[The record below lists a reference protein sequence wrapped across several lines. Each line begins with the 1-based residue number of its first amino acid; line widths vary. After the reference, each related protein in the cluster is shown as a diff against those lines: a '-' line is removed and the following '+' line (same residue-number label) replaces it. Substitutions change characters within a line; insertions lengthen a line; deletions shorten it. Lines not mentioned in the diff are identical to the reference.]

1 MGLSVL
7 VEYPWYGTE
16 WASVESTSTGLVM
29 PIYDVDYANGDFN
42 NLQIKSCG
50 LGPMTEGVEGIW
62 TSEILVA
69 EPGQSFGRIH
79 FDTDE
84 SDNYIVEV
92 STSNDGIEFSEFT
105 SVDTNQLIGSDQ
117 LIIRITISDGCV
129 DLVSVDYND
138 PSVIING
145 RAFGSLEGLATQY
158 SRWKVFVNGQEAA
171 YQLID

>member
-1 MGLSVL
+1 MGLR
-7 VEYPWYGTE
+7 GININRIGN
-16 WASVESTSTGLVM
+16 AN
-29 PIYDVDYANGDFN
+29 YDVDYANGDFN

-92 STSNDGIEFSEFT
+92 STSERWD
-105 SVDTNQLIGSDQ
+105 
-117 LIIRITISDGCV
+117 RI
-129 DLVSVDYND
+129 
-138 PSVIING
+138 
-145 RAFGSLEGLATQY
+145 
-158 SRWKVFVNGQEAA
+158 
-171 YQLID
+171 